1 MTSSERN
8 NDDFVPAQEKLEWVT
23 PKISL
28 MGADKAQGSG
38 KNFGP
43 NELYGGR
50 FYGVSW
56 PSQHNPSKHHQI
68 PIFPT
73 GPTGLF
79 LLDLSSHYLAPVF
92 RFEGQFVVFLIQ

>member
-8 NDDFVPAQEKLEWVT
+8 NDDFVPAQDKLEWVT

-50 FYGVSW
+50 FYGVS
-56 PSQHNPSKHHQI
+56 
-68 PIFPT
+68 
-73 GPTGLF
+73 
-79 LLDLSSHYLAPVF
+79 
-92 RFEGQFVVFLIQ
+92 